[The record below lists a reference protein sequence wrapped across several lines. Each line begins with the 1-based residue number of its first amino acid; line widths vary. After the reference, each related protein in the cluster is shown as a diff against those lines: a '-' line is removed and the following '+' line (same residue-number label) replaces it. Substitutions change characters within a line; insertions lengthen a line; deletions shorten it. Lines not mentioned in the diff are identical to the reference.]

1 MFYEYLCKFGLLKI
15 YEKEIEARVIKHPLP
30 KHVGIIMDG
39 NRRLAKKIG
48 ENPEIGHHLGASKVR
63 EVINWCVSLGIHTVT
78 LYAFSLENF
87 ERPKDEVNVLMN
99 LFEREFLE
107 IAKHPDIHKNKIQV
121 NVIGRKKLLPKH
133 VQDAINYAEEQ
144 TKFYSDYYV
153 NFAIA
158 YGGQQEIVDSVK
170 KIAKKVKDGSLSIE
184 EINLE
189 LISENLYT
197 SHLPCPNPDLI
208 IRTSGEERISN
219 FLTWQSCYSEL
230 YFCETYWPTFRR
242 VDFLRSIREYQKRE
256 RRYGK

>member
-1 MFYEYLCKFGLLKI
+1 MLKL
-15 YEKEIEARVIKHPLP
+15 YEKEVESQVLKYSLP

-39 NRRLAKKIG
+39 NRRLAKKLG
-48 ENPEIGHHLGASKVR
+48 EKAELGHQMGASKVH
-63 EVINWCVSLGIHTVT
+63 EVIEWCVSLGINVVT

-87 ERPKDEVNVLMN
+87 ERPENEVKVLMD

-107 IAKHPDIHKNKIQV
+107 IAEHPDIHKNKIQV
-121 NVIGRKKLLPKH
+121 NVIGRKELLPKR
-133 VQDAINYAEEQ
+133 VQNAINHAEEM
-144 TKFYSDYYV
+144 TKNYSDYYV

-158 YGGQQEIVDSVK
+158 YGGQQEIIDSVK
-170 KIAKKVKDGSLSIE
+170 KIAEQVKLGNVAVEDITLD
-184 EINLE
+184 
-189 LISENLYT
+189 LISKNLYT
-197 SHLPCPNPDLI
+197 SHLPCPNPDLV

-230 YFCETYWPTFRR
+230 YFCETYWPTFRK